1 MTTRALEYGEVVE
14 FNSRHGIMLNLK
26 LKDAS
31 TSNLILELQARGID
45 MTSAIQHMQ
54 VERQLENTSGKVIR

>member
-14 FNSRHGIMLNLK
+14 FNSRHRIMLNVK

-31 TSNLILELQARGID
+31 TSDLILELQAMRNRHNLGY
-45 MTSAIQHMQ
+45 TA
-54 VERQLENTSGKVIR
+54 